1 MTINFVFIVVKGKIY
16 HFNYVKCSILWHKKK
31 NPTHFYLFLAPGIER
46 APYNGSAEI

>member
-1 MTINFVFIVVKGKIY
+1 MLSVQFCDI
-16 HFNYVKCSILWHKKK
+16 KKK